1 MVCERICQSALDEIF
16 SPRIS
21 LESGPGIFSELGPS
35 CHRSRRNLVL
45 QFWRT
50 LQRQAAQ
57 IAADDAARPERDQR
71 YKEQS
76 EPPLRIEGS
85 LHRRPCALG
94 ARTLNLSN
102 RLTFAPHT
110 KQEEHVPSPFHTAL
124 AKICQRLAFEYGIDS
139 STTVTAG
146 VRRESTFAY
155 FSQRKLEMGLP
166 ARCKMR
172 VPWGSIRNCDGK
184 RRIE

>member
-1 MVCERICQSALDEIF
+1 MSCGGWFASAFANLRLTRF
-16 SPRIS
+16 LVHASRLSPAQV
-21 LESGPGIFSELGPS
+21 FSELSPS

-57 IAADDAARPERDQR
+57 IAAEDAARPERDQR

-76 EPPLRIEGS
+76 EPPLRIDGS

-110 KQEEHVPSPFHTAL
+110 KQEEHVPAPFHTAL

-146 VRRESTFAY
+146 VRRGSTFA
-155 FSQRKLEMGLP
+155 
-166 ARCKMR
+166 
-172 VPWGSIRNCDGK
+172 
-184 RRIE
+184 